1 MAMRALAVVVVMAGA
16 AQGQPTGVATQA
28 TRPGQ
33 FELSLAPAAVQV
45 NGKFAQ
51 HVGSFGTF
59 TWHATERFALQL
71 VGGGNWYNEESGFN
85 EELVGKFRV
94 EAQTAS
100 SLLWT
105 WGLFGGTEVEP
116 VFGELSLLGG
126 PHVRLGVVLSVGLG
140 AGGTR
145 HLLKPRTLTSAGL
158 ESDATYADTGVRF
171 MATVAAGLRVRVGER
186 FTARLEVRDVGYS
199 AAVSSVNGCSGA
211 DVDGLVRRTHL
222 SDLGSVP
229 VSGTCRGFSSPSDAR
244 TAQVLFRVSSGD
256 VLHSLSLSL
265 SAGFS
270 F

>member
-1 MAMRALAVVVVMAGA
+1 MALRVLAVVMLMAGV

-28 TRPGQ
+28 TRPTQ

-71 VGGGNWYNEESGFN
+71 VGGGNWYSEESGFN
-85 EELVGKFRV
+85 GELVEKFRV

-100 SLLWT
+100 LLLWT

-116 VFGELSLLGG
+116 VFGELSLLAG
-126 PHVRLGVVLSVGLG
+126 PRVRLGVVLSVGLG

-158 ESDATYADTGVRF
+158 ESDATYADTGARF
-171 MATVAAGLRVRVGER
+171 MATVATGLRVRVGER

-211 DVDGLVRRTHL
+211 DVDGVARRWDHIDQ
-222 SDLGSVP
+222 SGAP
-229 VSGTCRGFSSPSDAR
+229 VSGACGIRSPSDAR
-244 TAQVLFRVSSGD
+244 TAQALFRGSGSD